1 MAVRVTVVNARG
13 LERADCLWSSHTEAA
28 PFCTLKLLPDGPK
41 KHTQVCKHTAS
52 PVRVTHSCFDP
63 SGQCCHS
70 SGR

>member
-1 MAVRVTVVNARG
+1 MAVRVTVVKARG

-70 SGR
+70 SER